1 MNYQCCAVQNQR
13 DKSDRRRRSRY
24 LVFTF
29 AEAAVTIREHSLEPG
44 GLLVD
49 EGGPD
54 HVAGDGDPSVRGA
67 VDVAP
72 VDLVPGHTQREVWSV
87 WI

>member
-1 MNYQCCAVQNQR
+1 MCPYSGINLHR
-13 DKSDRRRRSRY
+13 MSH
-24 LVFTF
+24 LLFTF
-29 AEAAVTIREHSLEPG
+29 AEAAVAVREHPLEPG
-44 GLLVD
+44 GLLID

-72 VDLVPGHTQREVWSV
+72 VDLVPVECMDLNSL
-87 WI
+87 